1 MKRNDSLFR
10 LIKSLS
16 KSEKRFFK
24 IYSERHV
31 IGDQNNYVA
40 LFDTIDRQKIY
51 NEEAIVKKFADRKF
65 ARRLPVAKN
74 YLYEL
79 VLKSMNQYHAQN
91 SIDAQLREL
100 LGNVQFLYNKGL
112 FYQAEKTIV
121 KAKRMAADYEKLSV
135 MPDIL
140 HWQKK
145 IMEAQSYL
153 GNMEGELNEIYNE
166 QTTIANQLQNLNE
179 YWFLQAQMYYQY
191 THKGMLRRREDLDKI
206 EQLVAHPLL
215 QNEALAQTFESKL
228 LLYKIHS
235 TYHFIA
241 RNLEQCYVYSQKT
254 VELLQSRPEL
264 LHLDPLNYI
273 NSLNN
278 LLNIIGMLG
287 KDTER
292 QQYIERLKNM
302 LHDKAF
308 ESPESVQIKIKLFEA
323 YYYHLMTWHISQ
335 NTFANCLSDVL
346 DMEQKMQQYDDQLD
360 QMGRTMLCFYAFHI
374 AFGSQKYEYSYQWLQ
389 KIVDEDR
396 SQIRQDIYDFAQ
408 ILQLV
413 AAYEMDNLTILRQ
426 KIRTIYKFLLQKER
440 VYQSETLLLQW
451 LKKMARSPK
460 ANMPKLW
467 QYLAEQL
474 NQLLLDPQEKRILAY
489 FDFSRWLND
498 IVVKM

>member
-10 LIKSLS
+10 LIRSLS

-40 LFDTIDRQKIY
+40 LFDTIDRQKNY
-51 NEEAIVKKFADRKF
+51 NEEAIIKKFADRKF

-79 VLKSMNQYHAQN
+79 ILKSMNQYHAQG
-91 SIDAQLREL
+91 SIDAELREL

-112 FYQAEKTIV
+112 FDQAEKTIV
-121 KAKRMAADYEKLSV
+121 KAKRLATDYEKLAV
-135 MPDIL
+135 LPDIL
-140 HWQKK
+140 QWQKK

-153 GNMEGELNEIYNE
+153 SNMEGELNEIYTE
-166 QTTIANQLQNLNE
+166 QTNVANQLKNLNE
-179 YWFLQAQMYYQY
+179 YWFLQAQIYYQH
-191 THKGMLRRREDLDKI
+191 THKGMLRQREDLNKI
-206 EQLVAHPLL
+206 EQLIAHPLL

-228 LLYKIHS
+228 LLYKIQA
-235 TYHFIA
+235 TYHFIL
-241 RNLEQCYVYSQKT
+241 RNFEQCYVYSQKT

-264 LHLDPLNYI
+264 LQLDPLHYI

-292 QQYIERLKNM
+292 QQYIGQLKNM

-308 ESPESVQIKIKLFEA
+308 QNPESVQIKLFEA

-335 NTFANCLSDVL
+335 NTFEQCLPNVL
-346 DMEQKMQQYDDQLD
+346 EMEQKMQQYDDQLD

-374 AFGSQKYEYSYQWLQ
+374 AFGSKNYAYSYQWLQ
-389 KIVDEDR
+389 KIADEDR

-413 AAYEMDNLTILRQ
+413 AAYEMDDAVLLRQ
-426 KIRTIYKFLLQKER
+426 KIRSIYRFLLQKER
-440 VYQSETLLLQW
+440 IYQSETLLLQW
-451 LKKMARSPK
+451 LKQTARSKQTDVPILLQHFTK
-460 ANMPKLW
+460 
-467 QYLAEQL
+467 QL
-474 NQLLLDPQEKRILAY
+474 NQLLLDPQERRILAY
-489 FDFSRWLND
+489 FDFSGWLAK
-498 IVVKM
+498 IITKR

>member
-10 LIKSLS
+10 LIRSLS

-40 LFDTIDRQKIY
+40 LFDTIDRQKNY
-51 NEEAIVKKFADRKF
+51 NEEAIIKKFADRKF

-79 VLKSMNQYHAQN
+79 ILKSMNQYHAQG
-91 SIDAQLREL
+91 SIDAELREL

-112 FYQAEKTIV
+112 FDQAEKTIV
-121 KAKRMAADYEKLSV
+121 KAKRLATDYEKLAV
-135 MPDIL
+135 LPDIL
-140 HWQKK
+140 QWQKK

-153 GNMEGELNEIYNE
+153 GNMEGELNEIYTE
-166 QTTIANQLQNLNE
+166 QTNIANQLKNLNE
-179 YWFLQAQMYYQY
+179 YWFLQAQIYYQH
-191 THKGMLRRREDLDKI
+191 THKGMLRRREDLNKI
-206 EQLVAHPLL
+206 EQLIAHPLL
-215 QNEALAQTFESKL
+215 QNEDLAQTFESKL
-228 LLYKIHS
+228 LLYKTQA
-235 TYHFIA
+235 TYHFIL
-241 RNLEQCYVYSQKT
+241 RNFEQCYIYSQKT

-264 LHLDPLNYI
+264 LQLDPLHYI

-278 LLNIIGMLG
+278 LLNIISMLG

-292 QQYIERLKNM
+292 QQYIGQLKNM

-308 ESPESVQIKIKLFEA
+308 QNPESVQIKLFEA

-335 NTFANCLSDVL
+335 NTFEKCLPDVL
-346 DMEQKMQQYDDQLD
+346 EMEQKMQQYDDQLD

-374 AFGSQKYEYSYQWLQ
+374 AFGSKKYAYSYQWLQ
-389 KIVDEDR
+389 KIADEDR

-413 AAYEMDNLTILRQ
+413 AVYEIDDAVLLRQ
-426 KIRTIYKFLLQKER
+426 KIRSVYRFLLQKER
-440 VYQSETLLLQW
+440 IYQSETLLLQW
-451 LKKMARSPK
+451 LKQTAR
-460 ANMPKLW
+460 ANPTEVPILL
-467 QYLAEQL
+467 QQLAKQL
-474 NQLLLDPQEKRILAY
+474 NQLLLDPQERRILAY
-489 FDFSRWLND
+489 FDFSGWLNEL
-498 IVVKM
+498 ITKT